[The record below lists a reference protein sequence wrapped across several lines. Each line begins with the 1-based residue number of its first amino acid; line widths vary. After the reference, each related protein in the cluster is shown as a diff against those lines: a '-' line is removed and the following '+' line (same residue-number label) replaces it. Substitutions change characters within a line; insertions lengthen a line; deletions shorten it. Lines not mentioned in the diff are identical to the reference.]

1 MGQQLG
7 GRWTIK
13 RVVDTHRP
21 EERLAL
27 IRIGRILCEA
37 ILFESALGIG
47 LVIDLPFP
55 AFVGPGGGAEVN
67 ER

>member
-13 RVVDTHRP
+13 RVVNTYRP
-21 EERLAL
+21 KERLAL

-47 LVIDLPFP
+47 LVIYLPLP
-55 AFVGPGGGAEVN
+55 AFVGPGGGPEAN